1 MYKRTGSQAALR
13 IIALILS
20 TGLASAENSRCEVES
35 PTGDVWITPERCIDL
50 RRGAVAPYK
59 SDVQSLSRKVS
70 PRPDTGAP
78 ETTIITPSEQESH
91 QTGTIRC
98 QLFFRTELSE
108 AACSAADSVGQ
119 RYFVRITLHRVHHS
133 IDVRHRYHHA
143 TP

>member
-78 ETTIITPSEQESH
+78 ETTIITPSQQESH
-91 QTGTIRC
+91 QTDSLPVIFPDGIIRRSMLGRGECRPTI
-98 QLFFRTELSE
+98 FR
-108 AACSAADSVGQ
+108 ADYAPSCAS
-119 RYFVRITLHRVHHS
+119 L
-133 IDVRHRYHHA
+133 D
-143 TP
+143 